1 LRLPWEMPMTGTRE
15 SRVLRV
21 ASYRQRWIAAT
32 IDSALILPI
41 VVIVDAVGSR
51 FGARLSALLV
61 LDLVIVSAYRIYFH
75 GRYGQTIGKLIVGVR
90 LTLEDGEPIAWEHAW
105 LRGAVELIL
114 MIAVCAA
121 ATGTLAAL
129 WVIPNEATEWP
140 RLLLGARAPLAW
152 YLAWIAANYGLWN
165 AGAFLV
171 MQANPLR
178 STVPDFLADTIVV
191 SDQVPLRRRAGLRPE
206 ERSRYVTLRPT
217 PGR

>member
-1 LRLPWEMPMTGTRE
+1 MTGTRE

-90 LTLEDGEPIAWEHAW
+90 LALEDGEPIAWEHAW

-129 WVIPNEATEWP
+129 WVIPNEATAA
-140 RLLLGARAPLAW
+140 LHGAGFSRG
-152 YLAWIAANYGLWN
+152 YH
-165 AGAFLV
+165 
-171 MQANPLR
+171 R
-178 STVPDFLADTIVV
+178 
-191 SDQVPLRRRAGLRPE
+191 GLRPSPASAA
-206 ERSRYVTLRPT
+206 RGPATRRTVSLRHAAPHAGSVRC
-217 PGR
+217 PAVLAVLQPVRHAPRNPIALGNK